1 MDRNTSRGS
10 AIGNSNSATHG
21 TPRLIVYVQ
30 RRSLAWA
37 EAVLEQRLISP
48 QRVVLLLPLLSAFSY
63 QPRRVVQWDFV
74 INQ

>member
-1 MDRNTSRGS
+1 MDRNASRGS

-21 TPRLIVYVQ
+21 TPRLIVYIQ

-48 QRVVLLLPLLSAFSY
+48 QRVVLLLMLSVFFHQSS
-63 QPRRVVQWDFV
+63 RVVQWDFV